1 MKSENG
7 RMKGDSNG
15 KDEKMKAENGRIKG
29 DLKELTK
36 EFALNMIALYSQLP
50 KRREAQVLGD
60 QLLNYLNWNCWNWGQ
75 IGIGVKSLP
84 LTLKG
89 NSKGVGSLSLSA
101 ERGVSASPVKVFG
114 FCLMRSH
121 FHFIVEPSIE

>member
-50 KRREAQVLGD
+50 KRKEAQVRGD
-60 QLLNYLNWNCWNWGQ
+60 QLLSPV
-75 IGIGVKSLP
+75 IGVKSLT

-89 NSKGVGSLSLSA
+89 NSKGSGVFLFLL
-101 ERGVSASPVKVFG
+101 RGA
-114 FCLMRSH
+114 
-121 FHFIVEPSIE
+121 

>member
-1 MKSENG
+1 
-7 RMKGDSNG
+7 MKGDSNG

-50 KRREAQVLGD
+50 KRRGRPR
-60 QLLNYLNWNCWNWGQ
+60 
-75 IGIGVKSLP
+75 IIGVKSLP

-89 NSKGVGSLSLSA
+89 NSKGSGVFLFLL
-101 ERGVSASPVKVFG
+101 RGA
-114 FCLMRSH
+114 
-121 FHFIVEPSIE
+121 